1 MIVIVKDENVLYKII
16 ARCQG
21 NNIKIVSSHIKAWY
35 ESEKDIST
43 LVDLCVKNN
52 FGCADCLIV
61 LKDENFVYPSKE
73 DAIDTFS
80 EDFIKRFV
88 GTYNNITFCPIFET
102 GSVPNMK
109 IIKIKE

>member
-1 MIVIVKDENVLYKII
+1 MATTGMITIVKDENVIYKII

-21 NNIKIVSSHIKAWY
+21 NNINNVSSNIRAWY
-35 ESEKDIST
+35 KSEQDIST

-73 DAIDTFS
+73 DAIDALS
-80 EDFIKRFV
+80 EYCIKRFKK
-88 GTYNNITFCPIFET
+88 NIRRI
-102 GSVPNMK
+102 
-109 IIKIKE
+109 

>member
-1 MIVIVKDENVLYKII
+1 MITIVKDENVIYKII

-21 NNIKIVSSHIKAWY
+21 NNINNVSSNIRAWY
-35 ESEKDIST
+35 KSEQDIST
-43 LVDLCVKNN
+43 LVDLCESNK

-73 DAIDTFS
+73 DAIDIFS

-88 GTYNNITFCPIFET
+88 STYNKIKFCPIFET